1 MRKLSMRLW
10 YALAISVAL
19 GLFSAS
25 PSAGAEEPT
34 PDPVLHIGSVSDVD
48 TQTMRRLIE
57 ESTQSSVTQIPALP
71 PLVLDLEQAVRT
83 ALESNLQ
90 LQIAALDRNVAE
102 ALVPAARAKFHPTP
116 GLDVIAA
123 EERLVDAPDDP
134 DSPGELEPG
143 TLKEDEQAVLPFVRQ
158 ELPTGGT
165 LLLVTDLNRQGVHDG
180 RDIADDDPE
189 PDRDDY
195 AGGSTLLL
203 RQPLLRGGRV
213 YVARREIL
221 DAEYNLDILE
231 AQLRAQILQ
240 VTAQVKEAYYN
251 TLLAQ
256 RLIEVSEQALVRDRS
271 LLEASRALFEA
282 GRATRR
288 DVLSAE
294 IRISDD
300 EASLARNRA
309 ALEGAQLVL
318 RDVLGT
324 PIGQPIRAAEATVPF
339 EPVPIRLASWI
350 ASALEN
356 RPELRQLLTRLDQS
370 SLAVQVASNDVLPM
384 LDFLGSYRRVG
395 FDSSWRK
402 TWDLNSQVWAAG
414 LHFEIPLGNVAA
426 RERLRAAKFLH
437 ERVERELEAQRRLI
451 EIEVRTEEISL
462 RENLG
467 NLAAQTAKVEQARDK
482 LETANTRFRLG
493 LADNFD
499 VTDAQEDLV
508 SAESEFLV
516 AIVDYVNSLARLE
529 ARIAGPL

>member
-1 MRKLSMRLW
+1 
-10 YALAISVAL
+10 
-19 GLFSAS
+19 
-25 PSAGAEEPT
+25 
-34 PDPVLHIGSVSDVD
+34 
-48 TQTMRRLIE
+48 
-57 ESTQSSVTQIPALP
+57 
-71 PLVLDLEQAVRT
+71 
-83 ALESNLQ
+83 
-90 LQIAALDRNVAE
+90 
-102 ALVPAARAKFHPTP
+102 
-116 GLDVIAA
+116 
-123 EERLVDAPDDP
+123 
-134 DSPGELEPG
+134 
-143 TLKEDEQAVLPFVRQ
+143 
-158 ELPTGGT
+158 
-165 LLLVTDLNRQGVHDG
+165 LLVTDLDRQSVHDG
-180 RDIADDDPE
+180 RDIAGDDPE

-195 AGGSTLLL
+195 AGGTTLLL

-213 YVARREIL
+213 YVARRLIL

-294 IRISDD
+294 IQISDN

-339 EPVPIRLASWI
+339 EPVPIRLAAWI

-384 LDFLGSYRRVG
+384 LDFIGSYRRVG